1 MAACHG
7 RHEMPQQREAIVLAQ
22 RFASISAQAGGDK
35 KLMVMIE
42 ERVFH
47 SAAALGIPVRRYHVG
62 KVVRCQ
68 TYAPI
73 IPVEEPDV
81 AAAVS
86 GGSNP
91 DMGVAVNDREIAAR
105 REPRERWGAEAMKRS

>member
-1 MAACHG
+1 
-7 RHEMPQQREAIVLAQ
+7 MPQQREAIVLAQ

-62 KVVRCQ
+62 KIVRCQ

-86 GGSNP
+86 GK
-91 DMGVAVNDREIAAR
+91 EIIQIWAL
-105 REPRERWGAEAMKRS
+105 P